1 MHPTATSAMADDK
14 GKMAT
19 CCDAQFQY
27 DESAR
32 ASNERG
38 QVKTKHVFVAVTC
51 VVVVIVLVGGLLGA
65 AYVFKAAA
73 NDIVK
78 FHVKA
83 NDKDG
88 QSINEDVESDTTDD
102 VVTYHMMTSM
112 GEQWV
117 VNDFSKRITLNKI
130 STNGN
135 TACFVSPLNESE
147 ADPQTVRANMR
158 ETNIKSSESSFFR
171 VTDGAITRPQFL
183 GKKINT
189 MCDSASIYWLTPTCV
204 GNGTDV
210 ERPASEDDVSSRHK
224 RAALQCVVCGCYKV
238 YAPRVTCVRRVFGR
252 KAYYYIYYRGRPL
265 IAFRVV
271 PACNGF
277 RKC

>member
-1 MHPTATSAMADDK
+1 MWPKPDNRV
-14 GKMAT
+14 
-19 CCDAQFQY
+19 FLLQY
-27 DESAR
+27 DCALHHIDKLANLCQEVNATDSVLQSIEDASSPDWRCTVQGSKRGVCYGTYVESAR

-78 FHVKA
+78 FHLKA

-88 QSINEDVESDTTDD
+88 QPINEDVESDTTDD

-117 VNDFSKRITLNKI
+117 VNDFSKRITLYKV

-158 ETNIKSSESSFFR
+158 EVS
-171 VTDGAITRPQFL
+171 VTPPRHTA
-183 GKKINT
+183 
-189 MCDSASIYWLTPTCV
+189 TPLPLHGWQVT
-204 GNGTDV
+204 
-210 ERPASEDDVSSRHK
+210 
-224 RAALQCVVCGCYKV
+224 L
-238 YAPRVTCVRRVFGR
+238 PRYTGS
-252 KAYYYIYYRGRPL
+252 K
-265 IAFRVV
+265 
-271 PACNGF
+271 
-277 RKC
+277 